1 MGTLLSSLRFE
12 REAWIRFILAIVGL
26 ILAFGAALFSTVT
39 RQAGNVVATAIFASL
54 ALLLAG
60 FVGLTTV
67 PYLARRVAFER
78 VRDVFDY
85 DVTKEGLVYLGIIIV
100 IGIAALNTGN
110 NLLFIVVSAM
120 LAAILVSGITSAGE
134 LRGLELKVGLP
145 EHTFAGEAVL
155 ARITLRNTRRWL
167 PAISINV
174 VPPKRQKAGRRL
186 RWQRDVFVWPPKA
199 PPGKQWIR
207 LPDIT
212 LTVVTALPPERSIF
226 TGRVYFPYIPARL
239 VVTRPVELRFERRGR
254 YVQDAFGLSTRF
266 PFSFLAKTRRVT
278 LPVETRVPR
287 SSPVLARAGKL
298 SSGNDHVREV
308 VVYPSVQP
316 TADVLEILPMITGE
330 FEVHVRGRGNDLYRI
345 REYLPEDSARHVH
358 WKASARTGSLKVRE
372 FTRED
377 ERKLRLVFDNPSA
390 NAVSASDYE
399 RGVTT
404 AASLA
409 WHFAGEN
416 TELTFAAPGY
426 EGTSDI
432 YDFLRYLALVA
443 PRPAEDS
450 DKSILDELHLS
461 DDYNVILTARPR
473 GSIPTS
479 LWSRSYFVFF
489 GEPK

>member
-1 MGTLLSSLRFE
+1 MGALLQSLKFE

-26 ILAFGAALFSTVT
+26 ALAFGAALFSTVT
-39 RQAGNVVATAIFASL
+39 KQAGNVIATAVFASL

-85 DVTKEGLVYLGIIIV
+85 DVTREGLVYLAVILV
-100 IGIAALNTGN
+100 IGVAALNTGN

-134 LRGLELKVGLP
+134 LRGLELEVSLP
-145 EHTFAGEAVL
+145 EHTFAGEPVL
-155 ARITLRNTRRWL
+155 ARISLRNSRRWL

-174 VPPKRQKAGRRL
+174 VPPRRGKRGKRL
-186 RWQRDVFVWPPKA
+186 RWQRGVFVWPPKA
-199 PPGKQWIR
+199 KPGRQWIR
-207 LPDIT
+207 LPDIS
-212 LTVVTALPPERSIF
+212 LQVFPEAPPAPGIF
-226 TGRVYFPYIPARL
+226 KGRVYFPYIPPRLTIARPL
-239 VVTRPVELRFERRGR
+239 ELKFDRRGR

-266 PFSFLAKTRRVT
+266 PFSFLSKTRRVV
-278 LPVETRVPR
+278 LPVEAGAAGR
-287 SSPVLARAGKL
+287 SN
-298 SSGNDHVREV
+298 GNVREI

-330 FEVHVRGRGNDLYRI
+330 FEVYVRGRGNDLYRI
-345 REYLPEDSARHVH
+345 REYLPDDSARHVH

-377 ERKLRLVFDNPSA
+377 ERKLRLVFDNPA
-390 NAVSASDYE
+390 AGAIASEDYE

-416 TELTFAAPGY
+416 TDLSFAAPGY
-426 EGTSDI
+426 EGTADI
-432 YDFLRYLALVA
+432 YDFLRYLALVQ
-443 PRPAEDS
+443 PRPAAES
-450 DKSILDELHLS
+450 GKSILDELHLT
-461 DDYNVILTARPR
+461 DDYNVILTSRPR
-473 GSIPTS
+473 GSIPTP

>member
-1 MGTLLSSLRFE
+1 MRLPASLKFE
-12 REAWIRFILAIVGL
+12 REAWIRFGLALVGL
-26 ILAFGAALFSTVT
+26 VLAFGAALFSTVT
-39 RQAGNVVATAIFASL
+39 RQSGNVIATAVFASL

-60 FVGLTTV
+60 AVGLTTV
-67 PYLARRVAFER
+67 PYLARRVAFAR
-78 VRDVFDY
+78 VRDAFDY
-85 DVTKEGLVYLGIIIV
+85 DVTREGLGYLAIILV

-120 LAAILVSGITSAGE
+120 LAAIVVSGITSAGE
-134 LRGLELKVGLP
+134 LRGLELDVSLP

-155 ARITLRNTRRWL
+155 ARIMLRNTRRWL
-167 PAISINV
+167 PAISISV
-174 VPPKRQKAGRRL
+174 VPPRRKKAGRRVRL
-186 RWQRDVFVWPPKA
+186 QRDVFVWPPKA
-199 PPGKQWIR
+199 IAGKHWIR
-207 LPDIT
+207 LPDLT
-212 LTVVTALPPERSIF
+212 LRLVKDIQPERGIF
-226 TGRVYFPYIPARL
+226 RGSVYFPFIPARV
-239 VVTRPVELRFERRGR
+239 VVTRPLELRFERRGR

-266 PFSFLAKTRRVT
+266 PFSFLAKTRRVN
-278 LPVETRVPR
+278 LPVETDVSYSRR
-287 SSPVLARAGKL
+287 NGS
-298 SSGNDHVREV
+298 VREV

-330 FEVHVRGRGNDLYRI
+330 FEVYIRGRGNDLYRI

-377 ERKLRLVFDNPSA
+377 ERKLRLVFDNPA
-390 NAVSASDYE
+390 AGTVSSRDYE

-416 TELTFAAPGY
+416 TELTFAASGY
-426 EGTSDI
+426 DRSNDI
-432 YDFLRYLALVA
+432 YDFLRYLALVS
-443 PRPAEDS
+443 PRPAEEAG
-450 DKSILDELHLS
+450 KSILDELHLS

-479 LWSRSYFVFF
+479 LWSRSYFVFI
-489 GEPK
+489 GETE

>member
-1 MGTLLSSLRFE
+1 MRALFSSLKFE
-12 REAWIRFILAIVGL
+12 REAWIRFLLAIVGL
-26 ILAFGAALFSTVT
+26 ALAFGAALFSTVT
-39 RQAGNVVATAIFASL
+39 KQAGNVIATAVFASL

-85 DVTKEGLVYLGIIIV
+85 DVTREGIVYLAVVLV

-134 LRGLELKVGLP
+134 LRGLELEVSLP
-145 EHTFAGEAVL
+145 EHTFAGEPVL
-155 ARITLRNTRRWL
+155 ARVSLRNTRRWL

-174 VPPKRQKAGRRL
+174 VPPRRAKRGKRL

-199 PPGKQWIR
+199 SPGRQWIR
-207 LPDIT
+207 LPDLT
-212 LTVVTALPPERSIF
+212 LKVLREASPERAIF
-226 TGRVYFPYIPARL
+226 TGRVYFPYIPPR
-239 VVTRPVELRFERRGR
+239 VTITRPLELKFDRRGR

-266 PFSFLAKTRRVT
+266 PFSFLSKTRRVV
-278 LPVETRVPR
+278 LPVEEVP
-287 SSPVLARAGKL
+287 SHHENADAR
-298 SSGNDHVREV
+298 EI

-316 TADVLEILPMITGE
+316 TADVLEILPMLTGE
-330 FEVHVRGRGNDLYRI
+330 FEVYVRGRGNDLYRI

-377 ERKLRLVFDNPSA
+377 ERKLRLVFDNPAIGAIS
-390 NAVSASDYE
+390 SDDYE

-416 TELTFAAPGY
+416 TDLSFAAPGY
-426 EGTSDI
+426 DGTADV
-432 YDFLRYLALVA
+432 YDFLRYLALVQ
-443 PRPAEDS
+443 PRPEGES
-450 DKSILDELHLS
+450 NQSILDDLHLT
-461 DDYNVILTARPR
+461 DDYNVILTSRPR
-473 GSIPTS
+473 GSIPTP

>member
-1 MGTLLSSLRFE
+1 VRALLTSLRFE
-12 REAWIRFILAIVGL
+12 REAWIRFLLALVGL
-26 ILAFGAALFSTVT
+26 VLAFAAALMSTVT
-39 RQAGNVVATAIFASL
+39 RQAGNVIATAIFASL

-78 VRDVFDY
+78 VRQAFEY
-85 DVTKEGLVYLGIIIV
+85 DVTKEGLIYLAIILV
-100 IGIAALNTGN
+100 IGVAALNTGN

-134 LRGLELKVGLP
+134 LRGLQLEVNIP
-145 EHTFAGEAVL
+145 EHTFAGEPVL
-155 ARITLRNTRRWL
+155 ARISLRNTRRWL
-167 PAISINV
+167 PAMSVSV
-174 VPPKRQKAGRRL
+174 VPPKRRRL
-186 RWQRDVFVWPPKA
+186 RKHLRWERGVFVWPRKA
-199 PPGKQWIR
+199 PPGKQWVR
-207 LPDIT
+207 LRD
-212 LTVVTALPPERSIF
+212 LSLKVVRDAPLERGIF
-226 TGRVYFPYIPARL
+226 SGRVYFPYIPARL
-239 VVTRPVELRFERRGR
+239 VVTRSLELKFERRGR

-266 PFSFLAKTRRVT
+266 PFSFLSKTRRVT
-278 LPVETRVPR
+278 LPVETDA
-287 SSPVLARAGKL
+287 SGGGNGSAR
-298 SSGNDHVREV
+298 EI

-330 FEVHVRGRGNDLYRI
+330 FEVYVRGRGNDLYRI

-377 ERKLRLVFDNPSA
+377 ERKLRVVFDNPPA
-390 NAVSASDYE
+390 GAVSSADYE

-409 WHFAGEN
+409 WHFATDN
-416 TELTFAAPGY
+416 TELSFVAPGY
-426 EGTSDI
+426 AGSSEI

-443 PRPAEDS
+443 PRPADES
-450 DKSILDELHLS
+450 EKSVLDELHLT

-473 GSIPTS
+473 GSIPTP
-479 LWSRSYFVFF
+479 LWSCSYFVFF

>member
-1 MGTLLSSLRFE
+1 MRALLSSLRFE
-12 REAWIRFILAIVGL
+12 REAWIRFLLAIVGL
-26 ILAFGAALFSTVT
+26 VLAFGAALFSTVT
-39 RQAGNVVATAIFASL
+39 RQAGNVIATAIFASL

-85 DVTKEGLVYLGIIIV
+85 DVTREGLVYLAIILV
-100 IGIAALNTGN
+100 IGVAALNTGN

-134 LRGLELKVGLP
+134 LRGLQLEVGLP
-145 EHTFAGEAVL
+145 EHTFAGEPVL
-155 ARITLRNTRRWL
+155 ARISLRNARRWL
-167 PAISINV
+167 PAISISV
-174 VPPKRQKAGRRL
+174 VPPKRLKPGKRL
-186 RWQRDVFVWPPKA
+186 RWQRDVFIWPRKA
-199 PPGKQWIR
+199 PAAKQWIR
-207 LPDIT
+207 LPD
-212 LTVVTALPPERSIF
+212 LSLKVVSDAPAERDIF
-226 TGRVYFPYIPARL
+226 SGRVYFPYIPARL
-239 VVTRPVELRFERRGR
+239 VVTRPLELKFERRGR

-278 LPVETRVPR
+278 LPVETETSRR
-287 SSPVLARAGKL
+287 RNGNAR
-298 SSGNDHVREV
+298 EI

-316 TADVLEILPMITGE
+316 TAEVLDILPMITGE
-330 FEVHVRGRGNDLYRI
+330 FEVDVRGRGNDLYRI

-377 ERKLRLVFDNPSA
+377 ERKLRLVFDNPSQG
-390 NAVSASDYE
+390 AVSTADYE

-409 WHFAGEN
+409 WHFAGDN

-426 EGTSDI
+426 EGTADV
-432 YDFLRYLALVA
+432 YDFLRYLALVQ
-443 PRPAEDS
+443 PRPEEES
-450 DKSILDELHLS
+450 EKSILDELHLS
-461 DDYNVILTARPR
+461 DDYNVILTSRPR
-473 GSIPTS
+473 GSIPTP
-479 LWSRSYFVFF
+479 LWTRSYFVFF

>member
-12 REAWIRFILAIVGL
+12 REAWIRFIVAIAGL
-26 ILAFGAALFSTVT
+26 VLAFGAALFSTVT

-60 FVGLTTV
+60 LVGLTTV

-85 DVTKEGLVYLGIIIV
+85 DVTKEGLVYLAIILV
-100 IGIAALNTGN
+100 IGVAALNTGN

-120 LAAILVSGITSAGE
+120 LAAIIVSGVASAGE
-134 LRGLELKVGLP
+134 LRGMQLEVNLP

-155 ARITLRNTRRWL
+155 ARITLRNTRKWL
-167 PAISINV
+167 PAISISV
-174 VPPKRQKAGRRL
+174 VPPRRQRAGKRL

-199 PPGKQWIR
+199 APGRQWIR
-207 LPDIT
+207 LPDVS
-212 LTVVTALPPERSIF
+212 LKVVRELPPDRNIF
-226 TGRVYFPYIPARL
+226 NGRVYFPYIPARL
-239 VVTRPVELRFERRGR
+239 MVTRPLELRFEKRGR

-266 PFSFLAKTRRVT
+266 PFSFLAKTRRMA
-278 LPVETRVPR
+278 LPVETTASQR
-287 SSPVLARAGKL
+287 SRNGTAR
-298 SSGNDHVREV
+298 EI

-316 TADVLEILPMITGE
+316 TAEVLDVLPMITGE
-330 FEVHVRGRGNDLYRI
+330 FEIHVRGRGNDLYRI

-377 ERKLRLVFDNPSA
+377 ERKLRLVFDNPTG
-390 NAVSASDYE
+390 NAVSAADYE
-399 RGVTT
+399 RGVTI

-416 TELTFAAPGY
+416 TEMTFAAPGY
-426 EGTSDI
+426 EGTADV
-432 YDFLRYLALVA
+432 YDFLRYLALVS
-443 PRPAEDS
+443 PRPAQD
-450 DKSILDELHLS
+450 DAKSILDDLHLT